1 MANQFARTR
10 QDETV
15 DSLCWRH
22 YGATQGVVEAVL
34 QANPGLAASGPVLP
48 QGMQVRMPV
57 ITARTVQPV
66 IQLWD

>member
-1 MANQFARTR
+1 MAYQLARA
-10 QDETV
+10 QQSDTV

-34 QANPGLAASGPVLP
+34 QANPGLADLGPVLP

-57 ITARTVQPV
+57 VTAKAVQPV